1 MPIPVMTI
9 DIAMTVRS
17 EWKMDLGRMLAAL
30 RDTIPN
36 NREYGAAVR
45 KRFGLSNAL
54 ELPRWRA
61 WLGDTATGQ
70 RSSAMRAGAHGGNWR
85 DLKAGSSVWLK
96 WNPSN
101 QVSSKAGTQIQL
113 ARF

>member
-45 KRFGLSNAL
+45 KRFGLNNAL
-54 ELPRWRA
+54 EVAEMARVARRYGDRPEIFRNAGWRT
-61 WLGDTATGQ
+61 W
-70 RSSAMRAGAHGGNWR
+70 W
-85 DLKAGSSVWLK
+85 K
-96 WNPSN
+96 
-101 QVSSKAGTQIQL
+101 L
-113 ARF
+113 ARLEGWFQRLVKMEPA